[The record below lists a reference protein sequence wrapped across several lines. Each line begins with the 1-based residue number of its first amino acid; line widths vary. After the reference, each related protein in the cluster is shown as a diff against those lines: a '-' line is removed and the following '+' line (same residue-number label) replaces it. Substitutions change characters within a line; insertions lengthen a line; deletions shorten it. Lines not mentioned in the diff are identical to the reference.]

1 MANVLSIWKSV
12 FYAVIAQVNARIF
25 ISKLCEVS
33 MDRIMGLD
41 VGDKTIGVAVS
52 DLLMITAQGVTTVRR
67 TNIKN
72 DLKELKKII
81 DEYQVTHIVIGIP
94 KMLDGT
100 IGIQGQKVLEFIEKM
115 KKQINLPMELE
126 DERFTT
132 TISERMLIEADVKR
146 KKRKEVIDKLA
157 AVQILSSYMQRT
169 K

>member
-1 MANVLSIWKSV
+1 
-12 FYAVIAQVNARIF
+12 
-25 ISKLCEVS
+25 
-33 MDRIMGLD
+33 MDRFMGLD

-52 DLLMITAQGVTTVRR
+52 DLLMITAQGVTTIKR

-72 DLKELKKII
+72 DLNELKKII
-81 DEYQVTHIVIGIP
+81 DEYQVTKIVVGIP

-115 KKQINLPMELE
+115 KKKIDLPMELE

-157 AVQILSSYMQRT
+157 AVQILSSYMQRI

>member
-1 MANVLSIWKSV
+1 
-12 FYAVIAQVNARIF
+12 
-25 ISKLCEVS
+25 
-33 MDRIMGLD
+33 MDRLMGLD

-52 DLLMITAQGVTTVRR
+52 DLLMITAQGVTTVKR

-72 DLKELKKII
+72 DINELKKII
-81 DEYQVTHIVIGIP
+81 KEYNVTKIVSGLP

-100 IGIQGQKVLEFIEKM
+100 IGIQGEKVLEFLDKL
-115 KKQINLPMELE
+115 KQHVELPIELE

-132 TISERMLIEADVKR
+132 TISERMLIQADVKR

-157 AVQILSSYMQRT
+157 AAQILTTYMQRT

>member
-1 MANVLSIWKSV
+1 
-12 FYAVIAQVNARIF
+12 
-25 ISKLCEVS
+25 
-33 MDRIMGLD
+33 MDRLMGLD

-52 DLLMITAQGVTTVRR
+52 DLLMITAQGVTTIKR

-72 DLKELKKII
+72 DINELKKII
-81 DEYQVTHIVIGIP
+81 DEYKVTKIVAGLP

-100 IGIQGQKVLEFIEKM
+100 VGIQGEKVLDFLEKL
-115 KKQINLPMELE
+115 KKYIDLPVELE

-132 TISERMLIEADVKR
+132 SISERMLIDADVKR

-157 AVQILSSYMQRT
+157 AVHILSGYMQRI

>member
-1 MANVLSIWKSV
+1 MLLIWKSV
-12 FYAVIAQVNARIF
+12 FYAVIAPVNVRIF

-33 MDRIMGLD
+33 MDRLMGLD

-52 DLLMITAQGVTTVRR
+52 DLLMITAQGVTTIKR

-72 DLKELKKII
+72 DLKELKKLI
-81 DEYQVTHIVIGIP
+81 DEYQVTKIVAGIP

-100 IGIQGQKVLEFIEKM
+100 IGIQGEKVLEFLDKM
-115 KKQINLPMELE
+115 KKHIDLPVELE

-132 TISERMLIEADVKR
+132 AISERMLIEADVKR

>member
-1 MANVLSIWKSV
+1 
-12 FYAVIAQVNARIF
+12 
-25 ISKLCEVS
+25 
-33 MDRIMGLD
+33 MDRFMGLD

-52 DLLMITAQGVTTVRR
+52 DLLMITAQGVTTIKR
-67 TNIKN
+67 TSIKN
-72 DLKELKKII
+72 DLNELKKII
-81 DEYQVTHIVIGIP
+81 DEYQVTKIVVGIP

-100 IGIQGQKVLEFIEKM
+100 IGIQGQKVLEFIEKV
-115 KKQINLPMELE
+115 KKKIDLPIELE

-157 AVQILSSYMQRT
+157 AVQILSSYMQRI

>member
-1 MANVLSIWKSV
+1 
-12 FYAVIAQVNARIF
+12 
-25 ISKLCEVS
+25 
-33 MDRIMGLD
+33 MDRFMGLD
-41 VGDKTIGVAVS
+41 VEDKTIGVAVS
-52 DLLMITAQGVTTVRR
+52 DLLMITAQGVTTIKR

-72 DLKELKKII
+72 DLNELKKII
-81 DEYQVTHIVIGIP
+81 DEYQVTKIVVGIP

-100 IGIQGQKVLEFIEKM
+100 IGIQGQKLLEFIEKM
-115 KKQINLPMELE
+115 KKKIDLPMELE

-157 AVQILSSYMQRT
+157 AVQILSSYMQRI

>member
-1 MANVLSIWKSV
+1 
-12 FYAVIAQVNARIF
+12 
-25 ISKLCEVS
+25 
-33 MDRIMGLD
+33 MDRLMGLD

-52 DLLMITAQGVTTVRR
+52 DLLMITAQGVTTIKR

-72 DLKELKKII
+72 DLKELKKLI
-81 DEYQVTHIVIGIP
+81 DEYQVTKIVAGIP

-100 IGIQGQKVLEFIEKM
+100 FGIQGVRLLESVYKM
-115 KKQINLPMELE
+115 RKHIDLPVELE

-132 TISERMLIEADVKR
+132 AISERMLIEADVKR